1 MGREGREGKKNV
13 NKGEECFK
21 WLKLKNL
28 EEKGS
33 QISFLSFG
41 GNKQERDYD
50 IMEKVEE
57 KEIIVI
63 LFL

>member
-1 MGREGREGKKNV
+1 MAQIKE
-13 NKGEECFK
+13 
-21 WLKLKNL
+21 L